1 METFGLS
8 RDVFK
13 TLTTKQFYTKRNA
26 EILQN
31 PYIHA
36 KAIYEGFKTQKVSR
50 IVEEILQ
57 IRYKRLQKDQPDY
70 VLTK

>member
-1 METFGLS
+1 MNVGPWYKIDFCSKWAYGNNMETFGLS

-36 KAIYEGFKTQKVSR
+36 KAIYEGFKT
-50 IVEEILQ
+50 
-57 IRYKRLQKDQPDY
+57 
-70 VLTK
+70 